1 MNKQIKYFFAAACCL
16 FLPNVAIA
24 GDGGYIQAAYTY
36 ASMGDVS
43 APYRGAAD
51 KTWGLEESD
60 GGSSGNI
67 ALGYKVGDFALELKA
82 DYAEGAIESVD
93 GTNAKNG
100 SYNWAALTIAG
111 LYDVAKID
119 IDKKA
124 GLAII
129 PYVGAGVGLDGGY
142 MNAQKLGTVNCNKGG
157 YSNLSDGNPSTGGA
171 DGQCDSGDDR
181 SDYGAA
187 VRGTVGVLLQAHENL
202 GLSINYDYITGVGDN
217 HLVGAG
223 LRLSF

>member
-1 MNKQIKYFFAAACCL
+1 MNKQIKYFFAGAICL

-36 ASMGDVS
+36 AAMGDVS
-43 APYRGAAD
+43 APYRGTAD
-51 KTWGLEESD
+51 KTWGLEDSD
-60 GGSSGNI
+60 GGSSGNV

-100 SYNWAALTIAG
+100 RYNWGALTIAG

-157 YSNLSDGNPSTGGA
+157 FVQGAHPNANA

-181 SDYGAA
+181 SDYGTA
-187 VRGTVGVLLQAHENL
+187 VRGTLGVLLQAHENL
-202 GLSINYDYITGVGDN
+202 GLSINYDYISGVGEN